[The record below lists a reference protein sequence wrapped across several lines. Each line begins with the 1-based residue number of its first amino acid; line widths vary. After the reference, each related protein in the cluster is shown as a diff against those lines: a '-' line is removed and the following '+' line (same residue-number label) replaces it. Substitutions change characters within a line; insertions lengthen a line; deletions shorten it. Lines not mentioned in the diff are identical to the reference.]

1 MEQVLDRYGIGYR
14 EFRPLLIDTDTQPES
29 LLDED
34 DAELVLGQISQDLNF
49 LIIAT
54 ERPAYFSSYIE
65 RMYEETGLIVQLEQK
80 GQALPEGINL
90 VLDMEQDG
98 GYHRKYIK
106 EQIIYLPLYKRPWV
120 RADVGQNLDISIPIG
135 YNTMIV
141 KG

>member
-80 GQALPEGINL
+80 GQALP
-90 VLDMEQDG
+90 
-98 GYHRKYIK
+98 
-106 EQIIYLPLYKRPWV
+106 
-120 RADVGQNLDISIPIG
+120 
-135 YNTMIV
+135 
-141 KG
+141 